1 MTKSNWR
8 NELYLGERVG
18 GAGTLVRQGI
28 KVGGKKGGRA
38 VQKGQDAAV
47 RAGQGA
53 KEKVKQGNQKKMVGD
68 GKYEKAGALVGGLA
82 GGLAGGV
89 LDGPLPVGDIVGG
102 IAGSKVGGKIGRQF
116 DKRAEKKKLA
126 QKEELLYDIV
136 HDYIIAENF
145 AYDTEGAN
153 KVILKLSDEL
163 MQEIYERTM
172 TASEKRKDTM
182 LKKKYDDSD
191 MKKNMQAQYGKE
203 EGKKVYF
210 ATIRK
215 QAMKKEEVEQVD
227 EKMSNYDRNRK
238 AAAKRAAARNAARDA
253 GKTGYVPGVGYVSPR
268 RERETYRNEAGVEM
282 HHKGYKAE
290 QVKTITPKPTPTKPL
305 SNGQG
310 TFDKDMNYIPPG
322 FENAKTIDKILP
334 IKNNKD
340 KKTEVVGEAKYEKG
354 ASDLW

>member
-47 RAGQGA
+47 KAGQGA

-116 DKRAEKKKLA
+116 DKKVEKKKLT
-126 QKEELLYDIV
+126 QKEETLLYDVI

-145 AYDTEGAN
+145 ASDTESAN
-153 KVILKLSDEL
+153 KVMLKLSDEL

-191 MKKNMQAQYGKE
+191 MKKNMQGQYGKE

-215 QAMKKEEVEQVD
+215 QAMK
-227 EKMSNYDRNRK
+227 
-238 AAAKRAAARNAARDA
+238 
-253 GKTGYVPGVGYVSPR
+253 
-268 RERETYRNEAGVEM
+268 
-282 HHKGYKAE
+282 
-290 QVKTITPKPTPTKPL
+290 L
-305 SNGQG
+305 SL
-310 TFDKDMNYIPPG
+310 IH
-322 FENAKTIDKILP
+322 I
-334 IKNNKD
+334 
-340 KKTEVVGEAKYEKG
+340 
-354 ASDLW
+354 